1 MAAIAA
7 VLDAGDPAGR
17 GAAVRRMLD
26 ACRRGDA
33 VPVLVRAGAATL
45 GLVGDRAASIASQ
58 GEWAAVVSGE
68 LDDPVPGAPAG
79 ATSAEQLLH
88 LFGGRAATPDLARLR
103 GSYSAVV
110 TDGARLWAWRDHIG
124 SLPLFYRFAGG
135 QTAVGSEAKQVVVG
149 AGIERRPDA
158 EVVEAIFWSEYDDDT
173 PAALCGVRR
182 LPKSFVL
189 EATEGA
195 ARARRY
201 YDPAPLLETSRLT
214 NPADLQEAFDRLMT
228 QAVGRCLRPDAV
240 VSLSGGVDSTAVAA
254 YGADQQ
260 QERFGAPLHA
270 LSTVYPDHPSV
281 DESEWIELVAGRF
294 GMPLTTFVP
303 GAPHLGGLSE
313 LARLLDGPVPTVWFS
328 EINEFYRHATEI
340 GRRTILSGECAEF
353 VIEMR
358 DGLVPYLVKNGRWR
372 GAGRFLSAQR
382 RGGASTA
389 SVLRSVAIAAAPDA
403 VLRTWRA
410 RPGRPDPSPPPDWM
424 DHGRA
429 SATSDEARAGSR
441 QRWRMAQLRAFHG
454 PGLSF
459 EADAVVQD
467 VHGVTLRR
475 PWLDVDLWEFFLGLR
490 AEVKFP
496 GSRYKALVK
505 QLLRGRLPDE
515 LLDRRTF
522 TSFDESISARMDYD
536 GLTATLVDPSWR
548 MPGVDYARLA
558 EHLRRR
564 DLGLREYIWARNLA
578 MAHAFVEA
586 G

>member
-7 VLDAGDPAGR
+7 VLEGGDAAGR
-17 GAAVRRMLD
+17 AAATRRMLE

-33 VPVLVRAGAATL
+33 PVSIVACGHATL
-45 GLVGDRAASIASQ
+45 GLAGDRAASIAEA
-58 GEWAAVVSGE
+58 GGWAAVVAGE
-68 LDDPVPGAPAG
+68 LDDPVPGCAPGAG
-79 ATSAEQLLH
+79 AAEQLLH
-88 LFGGRAATPDLARLR
+88 LFGGRSTVPDLARLR
-103 GSYSAVV
+103 GSHAAVV
-110 TDGARLWAWRDHIG
+110 TDGSRLWAWRDHIG
-124 SLPLFYRFAGG
+124 SLPLFYRSEAGS
-135 QTAVGSEAKQVVVG
+135 TVVGSEAKQVVAG
-149 AGIERRPDA
+149 AGLERRPDP

-173 PAALCGVRR
+173 PAALAGVRR

-189 EATEGA
+189 DA
-195 ARARRY
+195 AAGTSGRPRRY
-201 YDPAPLLETSRLT
+201 YDPTPLLETSRLRS
-214 NPADLQEAFDRLMT
+214 PAALQEAFDHLMT

-254 YGADQQ
+254 YGAAQQ
-260 QERFGAPLHA
+260 RERFGTGLAA

-281 DESEWIELVAGRF
+281 DESEWIRLVSDRF

-303 GAPHLGGLSE
+303 SAPHVGDLGE

-328 EINEFYRHATEI
+328 EISEFYRQAVAI
-340 GRRTILSGECAEF
+340 DRRTILSGECAEF

-372 GAGRFLSAQR
+372 GAARFLGAQR
-382 RGGASTA
+382 RGGASTS
-389 SVLRSVAIAAAPDA
+389 SVLRSLAIAATPDRA
-403 VLRTWRA
+403 LQAWRA
-410 RPGRPDPSPPPDWM
+410 RPGRADPSPPPDWV
-424 DHGRA
+424 DAERA
-429 SATSDEARAGSR
+429 STISDEAKAGSR
-441 QRWRMAQLRAFHG
+441 RRWRVAQLRAFRG

-467 VHGVTLRR
+467 LYGVTLRR

-522 TSFDESISARMDYD
+522 TSFDESIAARMDYA
-536 GLTATLVDPSWR
+536 GLSRVLLEPQWR

-558 EHLRRR
+558 EHLRDR

-578 MAHAFVEA
+578 FAHAFVES
-586 G
+586 